1 MPALTGTGRLLFRR
15 PMTVLTAWTAVW
27 FMILARH
34 GGIAWIFFVKG
45 SSLLFTGHFGG
56 HSRPG
61 GMHVYASYPGLQ
73 IGPLAF
79 AAAQVLRKLGP
90 DQGIVVAQLAMSAI
104 GLITLAIIR
113 RIVLAARPELGVR
126 PGLDWAFLAGGAIFM
141 PAWTELAVA
150 YGHLDDALALLLAAL
165 ALWAAI
171 SGHPAVTGLAVGLAT
186 DAKPW
191 ALIFLPVLLL
201 GAGMRKWLA
210 PDQGARPVRASTAAW
225 LLASASAAAAI
236 ALAWLPF
243 FVVVPQTTRA
253 LHYAIYNLPDSGL
266 RALGVTTAMTP
277 PWDRQAQ
284 ILIACL
290 LGAAAI
296 WRRRW
301 PAVILLGTGARIAL
315 DPGVHSYYTPGILV
329 GAMIWDLVGSR
340 RPLPVWTTISFCAL
354 NLVPL
359 ITASGPVR
367 GAFRLYLVIAFTLA
381 ILLGPDRWTWAPE
394 PAAPVAVPRQTG
406 DEAGDQACD
415 QAGDQAA
422 VRPAAGQP

>member
-1 MPALTGTGRLLFRR
+1 
-15 PMTVLTAWTAVW
+15 MTTLTAWTAVW
-27 FMILARH
+27 FMILARR

-45 SSLLFTGHFGG
+45 SSLLFTGHFGA

-79 AAAQVLRKLGP
+79 AAAQVLRRLGP
-90 DQGIVVAQLAMSAI
+90 DQGIVVAQLVMSAI
-104 GLITLAIIR
+104 GLVTLVVIR
-113 RIVLAARPELGVR
+113 RIVLTTRPELGVP
-126 PGLDWAFLAGGAIFM
+126 PGLDWTFLVGGAIFM

-171 SGHPAVTGLAVGLAT
+171 SGHPVVTGLAVGLAT

-191 ALIFLPVLLL
+191 ALIFLPILLL
-201 GAGMRKWLA
+201 SAGMRQWRA
-210 PDQGARPVRASTAAW
+210 PDRAARPVRASIAAW
-225 LLASASAAAAI
+225 LLASASAAAVI

-243 FVVVPQTTRA
+243 FIVVPQTTRA

-266 RALGVTTAMTP
+266 RALGVSTAMTP

-296 WRRRW
+296 WRHRW

-329 GAMIWDLVGSR
+329 GALIWDLIGAR

-367 GAFRLYLVIAFTLA
+367 GAFRLYLVIAFTLV
-381 ILLGPDRWTWAPE
+381 ILLGPDRWMWAPE
-394 PAAPVAVPRQTG
+394 RDPEAA
-406 DEAGDQACD
+406 
-415 QAGDQAA
+415 
-422 VRPAAGQP
+422 AAGTSGDLSAARPPADQTQ

>member
-1 MPALTGTGRLLFRR
+1 MSSLGGAGRQLLRW

-27 FMILARH
+27 FMILATH
-34 GGIAWIFFVKG
+34 GGIAWVFFVKG
-45 SSLLFTGHFGG
+45 SSLLFTGHFGA

-79 AAAQVLRKLGP
+79 AAAEVLRNLGP
-90 DQGIVVAQLAMSAI
+90 DQGIVVAQLIMSAI
-104 GLITLAIIR
+104 GLVTLVIIR
-113 RIVLAARPELGVR
+113 RIVLMARPELGVR
-126 PGLDWAFLAGGAIFM
+126 PGLHWTFLAGGAIFM

-171 SGHPAVTGLAVGLAT
+171 SGHPAVAGLAVGLAT

-201 GAGMRKWLA
+201 SAGMRQWRA
-210 PDQGARPVRASTAAW
+210 SDQAARPVRASIRAW
-225 LLASASAAAAI
+225 LLAGTSAAAVIVA
-236 ALAWLPF
+236 AWLPF
-243 FVVVPQTTRA
+243 FIVVPQTTRA

-266 RALGVTTAMTP
+266 RALGVSTAMTP

-284 ILIACL
+284 ILLACL
-290 LGAAAI
+290 LGIAAI

-301 PAVILLGTGARIAL
+301 PAVILLGTGTRVAL
-315 DPGVHSYYTPGILV
+315 DPGVHSYYTPGILL
-329 GAMIWDLVGSR
+329 GALIWALLGAR
-340 RPLPVWTTISFCAL
+340 RPLPVWTAISFCAL

-359 ITASGPVR
+359 VTASSQVR
-367 GAFRLYLVIAFTLA
+367 GAFRLYLVVAFTLV
-381 ILLGPDRWTWAPE
+381 ILLGPDRWTWALERDPK
-394 PAAPVAVPRQTG
+394 AAVPDRPSDQPGDQPTVRPVAGHAQ
-406 DEAGDQACD
+406 
-415 QAGDQAA
+415 
-422 VRPAAGQP
+422 